1 MKKVVQN
8 VIQESIYNLN
18 DYAFKLD
25 INNVD
30 CELKSKLNNHADNQ
44 IMFIN
49 NVSLLANLVMD
60 EVIMCLMQMI
70 HSLVIFVLS
79 IKKWKLWEQFYQNV
93 PLCENNCKY
102 NGMQQRD

>member
-79 IKKWKLWEQFYQNV
+79 IKKMKVMRAILSKCAPLWE
-93 PLCENNCKY
+93 
-102 NGMQQRD
+102 

>member
-79 IKKWKLWEQFYQNV
+79 IKKMKVMRAILSKCA
-93 PLCENNCKY
+93 PL
-102 NGMQQRD
+102 

>member
-60 EVIMCLMQMI
+60 EVIMCLMANDSFFSDICFIYKKMKVMRAI
-70 HSLVIFVLS
+70 LS
-79 IKKWKLWEQFYQNV
+79 KCA
-93 PLCENNCKY
+93 PL
-102 NGMQQRD
+102 

>member
-30 CELKSKLNNHADNQ
+30 CELKSKLNSHADNQ

-49 NVSLLANLVMD
+49 NVSLLANLVME

-79 IKKWKLWEQFYQNV
+79 IKK
-93 PLCENNCKY
+93 
-102 NGMQQRD
+102 

>member
-18 DYAFKLD
+18 DFAFKLD

-79 IKKWKLWEQFYQNV
+79 IKKMKVMRAILSKCA
-93 PLCENNCKY
+93 PL
-102 NGMQQRD
+102 

>member
-79 IKKWKLWEQFYQNV
+79 IKKLKVMRAILSKCA
-93 PLCENNCKY
+93 PL
-102 NGMQQRD
+102 